1 LQSYSFVIPLELADP
16 WSGRFLPI
24 MAAPGGPVLQ
34 GEKEEREA
42 WKIAPL
48 ADLVRHI
55 MVKCHRECRVDM
67 ANLETMVELIV
78 LEEGLA
84 RPGLVE
90 VRDMITR
97 FCVGMRAH
105 LALEERS
112 LFPAILSLPL
122 APSGDPARNSV
133 DSLRELLEGDHESEA
148 GLLRSIRGLASSLAA
163 EAIPGGPET
172 RIHEALK
179 VLSERLQKHLYL
191 ENQVLFPRIR

>member
-1 LQSYSFVIPLELADP
+1 
-16 WSGRFLPI
+16 
-24 MAAPGGPVLQ
+24 MLQ

-42 WKIAPL
+42 WKVAPL
-48 ADLVRHI
+48 ADLVRHL

-78 LEEGLA
+78 LEQGLA
-84 RPGLVE
+84 TPALVE
-90 VRDMITR
+90 VRDMVTR

-112 LFPAILSLPL
+112 LFPAILALP
-122 APSGDPARNSV
+122 AEPAGTPGLEA
-133 DSLRELLEGDHESEA
+133 LRAMLEADHESEA
-148 GLLRSIRGLASSLAA
+148 ALLRSIRGLASTLAA
-163 EAIPGGPET
+163 SSHAGSPET

-191 ENQVLFPRIR
+191 ENQVLFQRIR